1 MKTKVL
7 VIGLAMAA
15 FSTAGFAQEK
25 SDETKTEEAR
35 KSCFVDKNNNDVCDN
50 FEDGTCTIGTGK
62 GLMDGTGYRQG
73 LRDGSGA
80 GRRDGSGNIDGVRRG
95 VNSRAVNVRGARG
108 RRPAAYSGRGNV
120 NVGRGNVN
128 VGRGNAN
135 VGRARGSRGYG
146 AMDGTGNRSYRYQD
160 STGQNY
166 TRPMDGTGNGAGY
179 IYNRADSAAA
189 RIAYPAK

>member
-7 VIGLAMAA
+7 LIGLAIAA

-25 SDETKTEEAR
+25 TNETNADQAK

-108 RRPAAYSGRGNV
+108 RRSSA
-120 NVGRGNVN
+120 N
-128 VGRGNAN
+128 VGRGNAYVGRGN
-135 VGRARGSRGYG
+135 AYGGRARGNRGYG
-146 AMDGTGNRSYRYQD
+146 VMDGTGNRSYRYQD
-160 STGQNY
+160 STNHNY
-166 TRPMDGTGNGAGY
+166 TRPMDGTGYGARY
-179 IYNRADSAAA
+179 LYNRADSAAA